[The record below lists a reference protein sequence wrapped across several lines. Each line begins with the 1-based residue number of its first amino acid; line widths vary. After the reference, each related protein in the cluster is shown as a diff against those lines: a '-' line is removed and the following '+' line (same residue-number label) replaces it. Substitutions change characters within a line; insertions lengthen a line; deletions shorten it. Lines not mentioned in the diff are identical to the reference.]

1 VDTAKSVPSVKSAAA
16 AGVKSA
22 SMAAAGAWS
31 AKKGEGG
38 ICGHNKIRT

>member
-1 VDTAKSVPSVKSAAA
+1 MDTARSAPSVESAAA

-31 AKKGEGG
+31 AKNAGG
-38 ICGHNKIRT
+38 ADLRAQQDPH